1 MVMMIVMV
9 TVILMATSC
18 SGELKA
24 HRVVHSTIICIV
36 SQVLQSLDM
45 LRRAPKHTMSD
56 LESNDCITALHT
68 LFSMTLVPVGKCAV
82 AHVLSLDENIA
93 SLLPFVEPRSQ

>member
-1 MVMMIVMV
+1 MYWYQCRP
-9 TVILMATSC
+9 TDGLPFA
-18 SGELKA
+18 GELKA